1 MFRVF
6 LDDMLINDEPIG
18 LDDLQIQIIR
28 EDGYSNSDQILRDK
42 TETKLSFWGDGY
54 KYLCAKKKES
64 LCSLVDINIE
74 FECDGL
80 YESIF
85 KGVIPMSFIEF
96 QLPPIGTANTQIR
109 DNSFTGL
116 IKDYTTTE
124 IPLYSSITKNCEQ
137 LDIIN
142 ETFRF
147 NKNTDGTPNYTD
159 VKGFDVLSLFK
170 YLINY
175 ATDNKINV
183 VSDFLSGTNA
193 QNRGYA
199 ITLGYNLHNTTGN
212 FSQIF
217 PKVTFDSL
225 FKELRKKLRLYMVIE
240 YSFGVPYLRIEPEDY
255 SFDDTTE
262 LMSFNDIPYGAK
274 ETFDINRLFNSIS
287 VGSKTT
293 KLQDI
298 DGETAVK
305 DYEKSDSLLM
315 WDDRTYNSCGYC
327 TATKDS
333 ESVKLDLVS
342 EYIIESNL
350 IYEALNSVPT
360 TSTDKYANDEAI
372 YLFEYDTTDANKSA
386 LIVITDTKNIYNYYI
401 RNGSVIDN
409 YLGYTPE
416 CISLKNSTKNY
427 FLAQRASG
435 QAAVQTGTLYARNS
449 DIFPSVVNIIFD
461 NGSNLDE
468 FLFTTP
474 VDGNYV
480 FNQHLTITYLYGTD
494 SVINDTQ
501 PTYRLYFEVRDIANV
516 LVDVYYGELFT
527 PIDPLDPKYME
538 FTSPTLSLITG
549 YTVECGIEIIQY
561 GTVDANFDYY
571 QIDNAEWSLPKDST
585 GCDVLNNNDGDS
597 KPNIIDF
604 SANLCYSELKTIR
617 GNKRGYFLIR
627 GNKYFIKSI
636 TWQPK
641 TLPKF
646 QLIGSESLCD
656 CV

>member
-6 LDDMLINDEPIG
+6 LDDTLINDEPKG

-54 KYLCAKKKES
+54 RYLCTKKKES
-64 LCSLVDINIE
+64 ICSLVNINIE
-74 FECDGL
+74 YECDGF

-85 KGVIPMSFIEF
+85 KGVIPISFIEF
-96 QLPPIGTANTQIR
+96 QLPPIGFANTQIR

-124 IPLYSSITKNCEQ
+124 VPLYSSITKNCEQ

-147 NKNTDGTPNYTD
+147 NKNTDGTPNYTG
-159 VKGFDVLSLFK
+159 VKGFDVLSLFR

-183 VSDFLSGTNA
+183 VSDFLSGTNP

-199 ITLGYNLHNTTGN
+199 ITLGYNLHNPMGN

-217 PKVTFDSL
+217 PKITFDSL

-255 SFDDTTE
+255 SFDDTTL
-262 LMSFNDIPYGAK
+262 LMNFDTIPYGTK

-305 DYEKSDSLLM
+305 DYEKSDTLLM
-315 WDDRTYNSCGYC
+315 WDDKNYNSCGYC

-333 ESVKLDLVS
+333 ETVRLDLVS

-350 IYEALNSVPT
+350 IYEALNAVPT
-360 TSTDKYANDEAI
+360 TSTDKYANDESI

-386 LIVITDTKNIYNYYI
+386 LITTLDTKFIYNYYLT
-401 RNGSVIDN
+401 NGQVIDN

-449 DIFPSVVNIIFD
+449 DIFPSVVNVLFD
-461 NGSNLDE
+461 NGTNLDE

-480 FNQHLTITYLYGTD
+480 FNQHLTITYLFGTD

-527 PIDPLDPKYME
+527 PVDPLDAKYME

-549 YTVECGIEIIQY
+549 HTVECGIEIIQY
-561 GTVDANFDYY
+561 GTVDAHFDYY

-585 GCDVLNNNDGDS
+585 GCDTQNNNNGDS

-617 GNKRGYFLIR
+617 DNKRGYITIK